1 MLAHFL
7 QEFNIMVKYALV
19 LVLGAVLATVGC
31 GSNPLNA
38 DGVDVAGMQA
48 WASAHA
54 LESCILVQG
63 KGVLVPIGKEGDAQ
77 VMPIS
82 YCNPAE

>member
-1 MLAHFL
+1 MF
-7 QEFNIMVKYALV
+7 KYALV
-19 LVLGAVLATVGC
+19 IVVGSCWFTVGC
-31 GSNPLNA
+31 SSSLLV
-38 DGVDVAGMQA
+38 DGVNVNGMQA

-54 LESCILVQG
+54 LESCVLGPDG
-63 KGVLVPIGKEGDAQ
+63 KGVLVPIGKEGDAK